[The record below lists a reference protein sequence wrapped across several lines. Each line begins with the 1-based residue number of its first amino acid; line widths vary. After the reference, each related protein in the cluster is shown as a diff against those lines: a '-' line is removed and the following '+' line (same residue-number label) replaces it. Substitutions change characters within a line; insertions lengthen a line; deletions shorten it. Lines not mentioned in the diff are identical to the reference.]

1 MSLKDSLDKG
11 LDAIKKGVH
20 DVEDR
25 ISEAT
30 HKSNADAEQAKRDVA
45 GDTMTTGEK
54 VDSVVNQGVE
64 NVQAGYA
71 ATKRDVRDNLT

>member
-1 MSLKDSLDKG
+1 MSLKDNLEHG
-11 LDAIKKGVH
+11 LDAIKKGIH

-25 ISEAT
+25 ISEAG
-30 HKSNADAEQAKRDVA
+30 HKANAEGEQTKRDVA
-45 GDTMTTGEK
+45 GDTMTTGQK

-64 NVQAGYA
+64 NVQAGFS